1 MKTNSSIN
9 KRQGAFSKVLLNPLA
24 FIIVLVLAGISVFA
38 QQGGQGQGWNN
49 ATPEDRA
56 KRQTDMMK
64 TQLNLTA
71 AQEPKVADINLKYAK
86 KMEDVRKLS
95 DTAVQR
101 KTALSIQSQ
110 KEKDL
115 KGVLTDTQFKEYQKM
130 VEEMKNRR
138 RGTPH

>member
-1 MKTNSSIN
+1 MKTNASNIQ
-9 KRQGAFSKVLLNPLA
+9 RQGLLSSALSKTLA
-24 FIIVLVLAGISVFA
+24 FIIVLVIAGTSVFA
-38 QQGGQGQGWNN
+38 QQGGQGQGGP
-49 ATPEDRA
+49 TPEDRA

-86 KMEDVRKLS
+86 KMGDARDIA
-95 DTAVQR
+95 DTAVQH
-101 KTALSIQSQ
+101 KTMKNLQSL

-115 KGVLTDTQFKEYQKM
+115 KVVLTDTQFKEYLKL

-138 RGTPH
+138 REGPR

>member
-1 MKTNSSIN
+1 MKTHSKNMQRQNCLSS
-9 KRQGAFSKVLLNPLA
+9 AVLRLFALL
-24 FIIVLVLAGISVFA
+24 FVLVLGTSGFA
-38 QQGGQGQGWNN
+38 QQGGRGQGQGGP
-49 ATPEDRA
+49 TPEDRA
-56 KRQTDMMK
+56 KRQTEMMK

-86 KMEDVRKLS
+86 RIGDARNIA

-101 KTALSIQSQ
+101 KTMKNFQTQ

-115 KGVLTDTQFKEYQKM
+115 KGILTDTQFKEYLKM

-138 RGTPH
+138 REGPH

>member
-86 KMEDVRKLS
+86 RIGDARNIA

-101 KTALSIQSQ
+101 KTMKNFQTQ

-115 KGVLTDTQFKEYQKM
+115 KGILTDTQFKEYLKM

-138 RGTPH
+138 REGPH